1 MSFLLPYQKNQ
12 LEELSET
19 LSTDRV
25 WKLSE
30 ALSTDRVW
38 KLSEAL
44 STDRVS
50 GSVPKVAIHKEQL
63 H

>member
-12 LEELSET
+12 LEE
-19 LSTDRV
+19 
-25 WKLSE
+25 
-30 ALSTDRVW
+30 
-38 KLSEAL
+38 LSEAL

>member
-1 MSFLLPYQKNQ
+1 MNFLLPYQKNQ
-12 LEELSET
+12 LEKLSEA
-19 LSTDRV
+19 LSKSRV

-30 ALSTDRVW
+30 T
-38 KLSEAL
+38 L

>member
-12 LEELSET
+12 LEELSE
-19 LSTDRV
+19 
-25 WKLSE
+25 

-38 KLSEAL
+38 KLSETL

-50 GSVPKVAIHKEQL
+50 GSVPEVAIHKEQL